1 MGSKKDTP
9 ELPSGNETGTQSAER
24 QLLFYAQLAA
34 VTAERHHDWCV
45 ELGRDY
51 AFARTTNSV
60 PLTRVEFARAA
71 REYPIVFAGQDQ
83 EVFPL
88 AVLGLADQQ
97 NLFIDEQGKWEA
109 DYLPAFVRRYP
120 FVFTTFDEGQNFTL
134 CIDEAFSGCNQEG
147 RGERLFDAEQQ
158 KTRYL
163 DNVLAFLG
171 EFQAE
176 YQRTRAFA
184 KRMKVLDLLEP
195 VQANVE
201 MGSGK
206 KLALTD
212 FQVVNR
218 TRLKQISDTA
228 LKEMFSADDLE
239 LVYQH
244 LQSMHAFAGL
254 INRLNKEI

>member
-1 MGSKKDTP
+1 MSNTKQTSDTP
-9 ELPSGNETGTQSAER
+9 VPVDTPASHSDR

-34 VTAERHHDWCV
+34 VNAERHHDWYV

-60 PLTRVEFARAA
+60 PLTRVEFSRAA
-71 REYPIVFAGQDQ
+71 REYPIVFAGKDQD
-83 EVFPL
+83 VFPL
-88 AVLGLADQQ
+88 AVLGLEDHQ
-97 NLFIDEQGKWEA
+97 NLFIDEKGKWKA

-134 CIDEAFSGCNQEG
+134 CIDEAFSGCNQER
-147 RGERLFDAEQQ
+147 RGEQLFDDEQK

-163 DNVLAFLG
+163 DNVLTFLG

-201 MGSGK
+201 LGSGK

-212 FQVVNR
+212 FQVVSR
-218 TRLKQISDTA
+218 TRLKQISEAA
-228 LKEMFSADDLE
+228 LKEMFAADDLE
-239 LVYQH
+239 LVFQH
-244 LQSMHAFAGL
+244 LQSLHAFSGL
-254 INRLNKEI
+254 INRLGQ

>member
-1 MGSKKDTP
+1 MSKDNNTPAPPPTAEPQAGS
-9 ELPSGNETGTQSAER
+9 GER

-34 VTAERHHDWCV
+34 VNAQRHQNWCV
-45 ELGRDY
+45 EMGRDY

-71 REYPIVFAGQDQ
+71 REYPIVFAGPEQN
-83 EVFPL
+83 VFPL
-88 AVLGLADQQ
+88 AVLGLEDKQ
-97 NLFIDEQGKWEA
+97 NLFVNDQGKWQA

-120 FVFTTFDEGQNFTL
+120 FVFTTFDEGSNFTL
-134 CIDEAFSGCNQEG
+134 CIDEAFSGCNQEN
-147 RGERLFDAEQQ
+147 RGEHLFDDEQQ

-176 YQRTRAFA
+176 YQRTLAFA

-201 MGSGK
+201 LGSGK

-212 FQVVNR
+212 FQVVSRN
-218 TRLKQISDTA
+218 RLKKISDTA

-239 LVYQH
+239 LVYLH
-244 LQSMHAFAGL
+244 LQSLHAFSGL
-254 INRLNKEI
+254 ITRLNK

>member
-1 MGSKKDTP
+1 MSTDKNTPDKPSPAELKKDP
-9 ELPSGNETGTQSAER
+9 NAR

-34 VTAERHHDWCV
+34 VNAERHQNWCV
-45 ELGRDY
+45 EMGRDY

-71 REYPIVFAGQDQ
+71 REYPIVFAGADQ
-83 EVFPL
+83 NVFPL
-88 AVLGLADQQ
+88 AVLGLEDQQ
-97 NLFIDEQGKWEA
+97 NLFVDEHGKWQA

-120 FVFTTFDEGQNFTL
+120 FIFTTFDEGQNFTL
-134 CIDEAFSGCNQEG
+134 CIDEAFSGCNQDN
-147 RGERLFDAEQQ
+147 RGEHLFDDAQQ

-176 YQRTRAFA
+176 YQRTQAFA

-195 VQANVE
+195 VQANVQL
-201 MGSGK
+201 GSGK

-218 TRLKQISDTA
+218 NRLKKISETA
-228 LKEMFSADDLE
+228 LKEMFAADDLE
-239 LVYQH
+239 LVYMH
-244 LQSMHAFAGL
+244 LQSLHAFSGL
-254 INRLNKEI
+254 INRLSK

>member
-1 MGSKKDTP
+1 MSKDKNTP
-9 ELPSGNETGTQSAER
+9 ATPAPAEPQKKSTER

-34 VTAERHHDWCV
+34 VNADRHQNWCV
-45 ELGRDY
+45 EMGRDY

-71 REYPIVFAGQDQ
+71 REYPIVFAGPDQD
-83 EVFPL
+83 VFPL
-88 AVLGLADQQ
+88 AVLGLEDQQ
-97 NLFIDEQGKWEA
+97 NLFVDAQGKWQA

-134 CIDEAFSGCNQEG
+134 CIDEAFSGCNQED
-147 RGERLFDAEQQ
+147 RGEHLFDSEQQ

-176 YQRTRAFA
+176 YQRTLAFA

-201 MGSGK
+201 LGSGK

-218 TRLKQISDTA
+218 NRLKNISETA
-228 LKEMFSADDLE
+228 LKEMFAADDLE
-239 LVYQH
+239 LVYMH
-244 LQSMHAFAGL
+244 LQSLHAFSGL
-254 INRLNKEI
+254 IARLGKQQ

>member
-1 MGSKKDTP
+1 MAKKKQENPAPT
-9 ELPSGNETGTQSAER
+9 EAATQASGR

-34 VTAERHHDWCV
+34 VNAERHQDWCV

-71 REYPIVFAGQDQ
+71 REYPIVFAGKDQD
-83 EVFPL
+83 VFPL
-88 AVLGLADQQ
+88 AVLGLEDQQ
-97 NLFIDEQGKWEA
+97 NLFVDDEGKWEA
-109 DYLPAFVRRYP
+109 SYLPAFVRRYP

-134 CIDEAFSGCNQEG
+134 CVDEAFSGCNQED
-147 RGERLFDAEQQ
+147 RGERLFDDENN

-163 DNVLAFLG
+163 DNVMAFLG

-176 YQRTRAFA
+176 YQRTLAFA

-201 MGSGK
+201 LGSGK

-212 FQVVNR
+212 FQVVSR

-228 LKEMFSADDLE
+228 LKEMFAADDLE

-244 LQSMHAFAGL
+244 LQSMHAFSGL
-254 INRLNKEI
+254 ITRLGT